1 MQIQLEGQQ
10 ADALCALMI
19 KHQHEPVLLTAQGTD
34 VYASFATASYTINPE
49 GGVTEE
55 DFG

>member
-10 ADALCALMI
+10 ADALSLLMI
-19 KHQHEPVLLTAQGTD
+19 KHQHEPVLLTQQGTS
-34 VYASFATASYTINPE
+34 VYASFASASYTIDAE
-49 GGVTEE
+49 GGVTDE

>member
-1 MQIQLEGQQ
+1 MQIGLEGQQ

-19 KHQHEPVLLTAQGTD
+19 EHQHEPVLMTKQGD
-34 VYASFATASYTINPE
+34 DLYVAFAAASYTISPD